1 MAQDIVPFSIAVPD
15 AELELLKSKL
25 SNVTFPSESEFAD
38 DWNYG
43 TPLSDLKRLTEYWR
57 DGFDWRAHEAKLNQI
72 PQFTTKIAADGFD
85 ELNIHFI
92 HQRSSRPGSIPLLF
106 VHGWPGSFLEAT
118 KIVKLL
124 AEPKDET
131 APSFHVVA
139 PSLPNFGFSDRV
151 TQKGFSLAQYAE
163 TMHKLMLKLGYDK
176 YVTQGGDWGFLI
188 TRYISSLHPQ
198 HCLAAHT
205 NCVIVKP
212 PLLSGLWVAIRYC
225 LGLLSAEEK
234 QAFARTAWYMKDNSG
249 YMVMQATKPNTLGF
263 ALADS
268 PVAVL
273 AWIYDKLH
281 DWTDAYPWTDDEILE
296 WISIYQFSR
305 AGAASSVLIYYE
317 IIKMQMGT
325 FGKMMEYIPDVP
337 LGLSYFPKELSILP
351 RAWGRSLGPVVF
363 EGSHAKGG
371 HFAAYEC
378 PEELVGDLREMFGR
392 GGGAAK
398 VAERFK
404 ST

>member
-1 MAQDIVPFSIAVPD
+1 MAQDIVPFAIAVPD
-15 AELELLKSKL
+15 AELESLKNKL
-25 SNVTFPSESEFAD
+25 SNVTFPSESEFAN
-38 DWNYG
+38 DWSYG

-124 AEPKDET
+124 AEPKDEN

-139 PSLPNFGFSDRV
+139 PSLPNFGFSDKV
-151 TQKGFSLAQYAE
+151 TQKGFSVHQYAE

-188 TRYISSLHPQ
+188 TRYITSTYPQ

-205 NCVIVKP
+205 NCVVVKT
-212 PLLSGLWVAIRYC
+212 PLLSGLWAAVRYY
-225 LGLLSAEEK
+225 LGLLSEEEK
-234 QAFARTAWYMKDNSG
+234 QGFARTAWYMKDNAG

-296 WISIYQFSR
+296 WISIYQFSK
-305 AGAASSVLIYYE
+305 AGAASSVVIYYE
-317 IIKMQMGT
+317 IIKMQT
-325 FGKMMEYIPDVP
+325 STASKMMEYIPNVP
-337 LGLSYFPKELSILP
+337 LGLSWFPKELTIPP
-351 RAWGRSLGPVVF
+351 RAWGKLLGPVVF
-363 EGSHAKGG
+363 EGSHQKGG

-392 GGGAAK
+392 AGGAFK
-398 VAERFK
+398 VAEAFK

>member
-1 MAQDIVPFSIAVPD
+1 MRNNFSSVLINVNSR
-15 AELELLKSKL
+15 LISL
-25 SNVTFPSESEFAD
+25 STS
-38 DWNYG
+38 
-43 TPLSDLKRLTEYWR
+43 
-57 DGFDWRAHEAKLNQI
+57 
-72 PQFTTKIAADGFD
+72 
-85 ELNIHFI
+85 
-92 HQRSSRPGSIPLLF
+92 
-106 VHGWPGSFLEAT
+106 
-118 KIVKLL
+118 
-124 AEPKDET
+124 
-131 APSFHVVA
+131 
-139 PSLPNFGFSDRV
+139 
-151 TQKGFSLAQYAE
+151 
-163 TMHKLMLKLGYDK
+163 
-176 YVTQGGDWGFLI
+176 VTQGGDWGFLI
-188 TRYISSLHPQ
+188 TRYITSLHPQ

-212 PLLSGLWVAIRYC
+212 PLLTSLWVAIRYC

-234 QAFARTAWYMKDNSG
+234 HAFARTAWYMKDNSG

-281 DWTDAYPWTDDEILE
+281 DWTDEYPWTDDEILE
-296 WISIYQFSR
+296 WVSIYQFSR
-305 AGAASSVLIYYE
+305 GGAASSVSIYYE

-325 FGKMMEYIPDVP
+325 FSRMMEYIPDVP
-337 LGLSYFPKELSILP
+337 LGLSYFPKELSISP